1 MYTTLIAAGELARHL
16 QDPGWVV
23 VDCRFTLTEPD
34 NGRRAWESARIPGA
48 RYAHLDQDLSGP
60 RGPGRGRHPLPA
72 AASFLATLARW
83 GIGDTTQVVVYDDS
97 FGAIAV
103 RLWWMLRWAGHARVA
118 LLDGGL
124 PVWKRMGLPV
134 DTHPPAPPPVAGTPC
149 STAVAAMRD
158 ELCVDAGFVERIRQ
172 DPAWRLI
179 DARAEDRFAGEREPL
194 DPVAGHIP
202 GSINWNFE
210 DNLALDGT
218 WLPAGELRRQFEGL
232 LAGVSPD
239 HVVHSC
245 GSGVT
250 ACHNLLAMEIAGL
263 TGSRL
268 YPGSWSE
275 WISDPGRPVAR
286 GPA

>member
-1 MYTTLIAAGELARHL
+1 MYTTLIAGEQLAQHL
-16 QDPGWVV
+16 QDPGWVI
-23 VDCRFTLTEPD
+23 VDCRFTLTEPEA
-34 NGRRAWESARIPGA
+34 GRRAWEAARIPGA
-48 RYAHLDQDLSGP
+48 RYAHLDHDLSAP
-60 RGPGRGRHPLPA
+60 RTPSSGRHPLPDPTV
-72 AASFLATLARW
+72 FRATLAGW
-83 GIGDTTQVVVYDDS
+83 GIGDATQVAVYDDS

-103 RLWWMLRWAGHARVA
+103 RLWWMLRWIGHERVA

-124 PVWKRMGLPV
+124 PVWKRKGLPL
-134 DTHPPAPPPVAGTPC
+134 DSAPPVAVPAASAPAAT
-149 STAVAAMRD
+149 AMR
-158 ELCVDAGFVERIRQ
+158 EGLRVDTAFVEKICG

-202 GSINWNFE
+202 GSINRNFE

-218 WLPAGELRRQFEGL
+218 WLPAAELRANFGEL
-232 LAGVSPD
+232 LAGTAPD

-250 ACHNLLAMEIAGL
+250 ACHNLFAMEVAGL

-268 YPGSWSE
+268 YAGSWSE
-275 WISDPGRPVAR
+275 WITDPRRPVAR